1 MADDDIEALLRQV
14 ESSLNPGAPAPS
26 SANVPAA
33 QPPTSEQPTKN
44 SGDIVPALIAGAV
57 GAGGV
62 WLAITFLQGLKWLA
76 VIVAFVVT
84 VFLWLRRD

>member
-1 MADDDIEALLRQV
+1 
-14 ESSLNPGAPAPS
+14 
-26 SANVPAA
+26 
-33 QPPTSEQPTKN
+33 
-44 SGDIVPALIAGAV
+44 LIAGAV